1 MTPPRD
7 PNSPRPR
14 RLRAGLSALALLA
27 AGGAGAWVAADW
39 GIGQLEQRTEAAVAG
54 ALADCHLTFAT
65 TVRPRDMPKPVVTP
79 RQAAAM
85 IREAGEP
92 SRSISAR
99 RTMPTKPTV
108 SSTAH
113 QRRCTIH
120 GGTARRSPRAK
131 NAPWGK
137 KYP

>member
-1 MTPPRD
+1 MATALTAPISATAADARAASRHSGAAFSARVSSARTTGISTHGASIIGSVSDEIEPRVV
-7 PNSPRPR
+7 RTR
-14 RLRAGLSALALLA
+14 GLS
-27 AGGAGAWVAADW
+27 
-39 GIGQLEQRTEAAVAG
+39 TK
-54 ALADCHLTFAT
+54 
-65 TVRPRDMPKPVVTP
+65 TV
-79 RQAAAM
+79 AAM